1 MSALLDQVLA
11 RWLAPEQRPAVV
23 QFIRFILAGLLNT
36 GVGYLIYAVGVL
48 AGLRPDVA
56 LIGSFAFALI
66 FNYLTHAHLVFRRSG
81 AAIFIRFAIAYV
93 AIYFINL
100 LVLRALLAFGA
111 GPLVAQ
117 AIALPFVVL
126 CTFAIFK
133 LVVFRDKAD
142 GPR

>member
-1 MSALLDQVLA
+1 MSAMLDHFLA
-11 RWLAPEQRPAVV
+11 RWLAPEQRLAVA

-36 GVGYLIYAVGVL
+36 AVGYLIYAVGVL
-48 AGLRPDVA
+48 AGLRPDIA

-66 FNYLTHAHLVFRRSG
+66 FNYLTHARLVFRRSG
-81 AAIFIRFAIAYV
+81 AAIFIRFAV
-93 AIYFINL
+93 ANAVIYFINL
-100 LVLRALLAFGA
+100 FVLRAILSFGA

-133 LVVFRDKAD
+133 LAVFRDKAD
-142 GPR
+142 EPR